1 MDQSMATITIVEYY
15 GEINAEF
22 GVITFGKMPFFCC
35 MHRICVKNASCREIF
50 FQTGQSSRIIIVSL
64 PYRQFFFCFPYL
76 PKVQDDRVAEMRMN
90 NE

>member
-1 MDQSMATITIVEYY
+1 MSAPRMAYFCFYTR
-15 GEINAEF
+15 
-22 GVITFGKMPFFCC
+22 KMPFFCC
-35 MHRICVKNASCREIF
+35 MRRICVKNASCREIF

>member
-35 MHRICVKNASCREIF
+35 
-50 FQTGQSSRIIIVSL
+50 
-64 PYRQFFFCFPYL
+64 
-76 PKVQDDRVAEMRMN
+76 
-90 NE
+90 